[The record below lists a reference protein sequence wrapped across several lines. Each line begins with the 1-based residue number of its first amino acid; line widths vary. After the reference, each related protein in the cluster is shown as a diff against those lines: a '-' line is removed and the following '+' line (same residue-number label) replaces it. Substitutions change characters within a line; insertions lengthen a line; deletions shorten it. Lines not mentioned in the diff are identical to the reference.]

1 MKYAHMIIGV
11 PDEQEPEQV
20 ALEILADFSENNYD
34 KNPEQLEQIF
44 ARIVGVNS
52 DNDVLYIGQDGN
64 YGDARDLCLLDT
76 YLWSKDDEEAFS
88 EISMND
94 SELAS
99 FASQFNGDPSLTPAK
114 YLLGD
119 TDE

>member
-34 KNPEQLEQIF
+34 SNPEQLEQIF

-76 YLWSKDDEEAFS
+76 SLWSKDDEEAFS

-99 FASQFNGDPSLTPAK
+99 FASQFNGDPSLTPAR

-119 TDE
+119 THE